1 MITGEPGGGKTF
13 MGILIAKTLNGSI
26 CKTYSPTEPGD
37 TLRNLYDT
45 VKPTYESPLILLI
58 DEFDGIIDLIH
69 KNEVKCHDN
78 IPIEVRNK
86 TSWNTLLDDIN
97 LNMYPFIVVILTSN
111 VNINTKY
118 EQSYIRPGRVD
129 LYYEV

>member
-1 MITGEPGGGKTF
+1 
-13 MGILIAKTLNGSI
+13 MGILIAKALNGSM

-97 LNMYPFIVVILTSN
+97 LNIYPFIVVILTSN
-111 VNINTKY
+111 VNITTKY